1 MFIRWSCHRLHSDVQ
16 VADFYKSVFGETA
29 RETVMAALAKAVNFE
44 EV

>member
-16 VADFYKSVFGETA
+16 VDDFYKSVFGETA
-29 RETVMAALAKAVNFE
+29 RETVMAALGKAVSVE